1 MGKKRQEKNSIYQ
14 NQKVN
19 STIMVTIMFQDVIL
33 AKVQVTELIVA

>member
-19 STIMVTIMFQDVIL
+19 STIMVIVMFQDVIS
-33 AKVQVTELIVA
+33 AKAQVTELITT